1 MLQHFFRLLL
11 LFSLLAVTAGACAA
25 KSPFKK
31 KPSKKDMLVTIST
44 PFGEVKL
51 ILFDDTPRHKAN
63 FLKLAGKGFYNNT
76 TFHRIIDNFMIQGGD
91 SNSKDDDPANDGA
104 GDIGYLIPAEIV
116 PAHRHVRGA
125 VAAAR
130 KGDQVNPQRAS
141 SGTQFYIVENHQGTP
156 FLDDAYTV
164 FGQVIAGLEVVDKIA
179 EQPKGFMDRPVT
191 PIRMMVKVEKLKKKK
206 ITELYGYQY
215 PAAT

>member
-1 MLQHFFRLLL
+1 MLKQIFRLLL
-11 LFSLLAVTAGACAA
+11 LLSLLAANTGAFAA
-25 KSPFKK
+25 RSPFKK
-31 KPSKKDMLVTIST
+31 RPSKKDLLVTIST
-44 PFGEVKL
+44 QFGEVKL
-51 ILFDDTPRHKAN
+51 ILFDDTPQHKAN

-104 GDIGYLIPAEIV
+104 GDIGYRVPAEIL

-130 KGDQVNPQRAS
+130 QGDQVNPERAS

-156 FLDDAYTV
+156 FLDNAYTV

-206 ITELYGYQY
+206 ITEFYGYQY